1 MKKKLLIILSAI
13 ICIIVIGVF
22 ILAGKSISPSEGIF
36 LDAGSSKIILLD
48 GSPVVMT
55 NHTGKDD
62 AFENYNTGDKLLV
75 LHDGILESY
84 PARTGVYFIIK
95 LGEGKAEEISET
107 VIQQLADMGWFT
119 DAVTTDDGE
128 DLSGIH
134 YSAALFDVKS
144 VFSYSTFD
152 YDEIKAK
159 ALNADKMP
167 DENATHLPVFRF
179 DIYEEFDSF
188 INFFRKDFG
197 LPHSDDKDFLFA
209 FTEFDREYFN
219 ENSLFLVYYTSGSSN
234 SSTNLKNVSII
245 NDTLSLNF
253 STTKIGDAGASVTR
267 SHMVVIGVE
276 KSFLNACRYTDA
288 ILFNETE

>member
-1 MKKKLLIILSAI
+1 MKKKILISLSVI
-13 ICIIVIGVF
+13 VCIIVIGIF
-22 ILAGKSISPSEGIF
+22 ILAGRGFSPSEGIF

-48 GSPVVMT
+48 GSPVVMS
-55 NHTGKDD
+55 NLTGNDD
-62 AFENYNTGDKLLV
+62 AFENFNTGDRLLV

-84 PARTGVYFIIK
+84 PAQTGVYFIIK
-95 LGEGKAEEISET
+95 LGEDKAEEISET
-107 VIQQLADMGWFT
+107 VIQQLAEMGWIT
-119 DAVTTDDGE
+119 DAVTTNEAEG
-128 DLSGIH
+128 LSGIH

-144 VFSYSTFD
+144 AFSYSTFD
-152 YDEIKAK
+152 NVKIKTK
-159 ALNADKMP
+159 ALNSDKIP
-167 DENATHLPVFRF
+167 DENAIHLPVFRF

-188 INFFRKDFG
+188 INFFRRDFG

-219 ENSLFLVYYTSGSSN
+219 EKSLFLVYHTSGSSN
-234 SSTNLKNVSII
+234 LSANLKDVSII
-245 NDTLSLNF
+245 NDTLSFNF

-276 KSFLNACRYTDA
+276 KSFLNACRYADA